1 MSSSMETWEKRGS
14 GWIGFAGIMLI
25 LVGALDIVN
34 GLWALDHK
42 INNPELL
49 YEDKLE
55 TWGWI
60 ILIWGIIVVVAGF
73 LVLSRNQFGRWIGI
87 IAASIAMIVN
97 MTWIFAYPIASLAV
111 VFLAALVLYA
121 LIVYGGRDTAHRD
134 DTYTRDTV

>member
-1 MSSSMETWEKRGS
+1 MASSYEEQGS

-25 LVGALDIVN
+25 IVGALNIVN

-42 INNPELL
+42 ATVPALL

-60 ILIWGIIVVVAGF
+60 VLIWGIIVVLAGF
-73 LVLSRNQFGRWIGI
+73 LVFSRNQFGRWIGI

-97 MTWIFAYPIASLAV
+97 MTWVFAFPIAALIE
-111 VFLAALVLYA
+111 VFLSALVLYA
-121 LIVYGGRDTAHRD
+121 LVVYGGRDTVYRD
-134 DTYTRDTV
+134 GTYTDTTV

>member
-1 MSSSMETWEKRGS
+1 MSSSLEERGS

-25 LVGALDIVN
+25 IVGALNIVN

-42 INNPELL
+42 ATVPALL

-60 ILIWGIIVVVAGF
+60 VLIWGIIVVLAGF
-73 LVLSRNQFGRWIGI
+73 LVFSRNQFGRWIGI

-97 MTWIFAYPIASLAV
+97 MTWIFAFPIAALV
-111 VFLAALVLYA
+111 EVFLSALVLYA
-121 LIVYGGRDTAHRD
+121 LVVYGGKDTA
-134 DTYTRDTV
+134 YTSSSYSEPTA

>member
-1 MSSSMETWEKRGS
+1 MASSLEEQGS

-25 LVGALDIVN
+25 IVGALNIVN

-42 INNPELL
+42 ATVPALL

-60 ILIWGIIVVVAGF
+60 VLIWGILVVLAGF
-73 LVLSRNQFGRWIGI
+73 LVFSRNQFGRWIGI

-97 MTWIFAYPIASLAV
+97 MTWIFAFPIAALV
-111 VFLAALVLYA
+111 EVFLSALVLYA
-121 LIVYGGRDTAHRD
+121 LVVYGGRDTSYTSG
-134 DTYTRDTV
+134 TYTDTTA